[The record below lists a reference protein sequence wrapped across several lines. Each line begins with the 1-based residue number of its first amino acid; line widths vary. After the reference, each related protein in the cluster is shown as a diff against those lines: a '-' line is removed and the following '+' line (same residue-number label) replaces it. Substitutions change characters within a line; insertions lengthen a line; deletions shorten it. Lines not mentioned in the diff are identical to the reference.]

1 MTNCFTFP
9 EESDVTD
16 LIRYLER
23 AKKLDNSGAVRFRAY
38 GEVLTVYVAPIAT
51 EEMLEHTPLI
61 LGLRTMQL
69 ETPAEFDASFNI
81 TSVLALLKGEETE
94 ENFSLI
100 RKLNNQERKL
110 AANQICLP
118 EAQVAVPWSTET
130 PTRTGW
136 EQQGELSQE
145 ELAEIARKGVA
156 QVAETLPASVGGPIA
171 ARVRAEIWGRAF
183 DYKNPI
189 PMGAAFVAAGL
200 GFLTEGE
207 QVPWYVSGDWIRLSA
222 KHGHVLSRFAIDY
235 VAMNN

>member
-1 MTNCFTFP
+1 MTNLFTFP
-9 EESDVTD
+9 EQADVAD

-23 AKKLDNSGAVRFRAY
+23 AQKLDPLGAVRFRAY

-69 ETPAEFDASFNI
+69 EVPCEFDASFSI
-81 TSVLALLKGEETE
+81 SSVLAEIKGEQTE
-94 ENFSLI
+94 ENFSLV
-100 RKLNNQERKL
+100 RKLGEKNKSL
-110 AANQICLP
+110 PPNQIILP
-118 EAQVAVPWSTET
+118 DTQVEVAWSTET

-145 ELAEIARKGVA
+145 ELTEIARKGVA
-156 QVAETLPASVGGPIA
+156 QVTETLPASVGGPIA

-189 PMGAAFVAAGL
+189 PMGAAFIAAGL

-207 QVPWYVSGDWIRLSA
+207 LVPWYISGEWIRLSA
-222 KHGHVLSRFAIDY
+222 QHGHVLSRFAIDY
-235 VAMNN
+235 VPLEG

>member
-9 EESDVTD
+9 EDADVAD

-23 AKKLDNSGAVRFRAY
+23 AQKLDSAGAVRFRAY

-51 EEMLEHTPLI
+51 EQMLEHTPLI
-61 LGLRTMQL
+61 LGLRAIQL
-69 ETPAEFDASFNI
+69 ATPSEFDGSFAI
-81 TSVLALLKGEETE
+81 SALLSELKGEETE
-94 ENFSLI
+94 ENFSLVK
-100 RKLNNQERKL
+100 KLPERGKSRP
-110 AANQICLP
+110 ANQICLP
-118 EAQVAVPWSTET
+118 ENQVEVAWSTET

-136 EQQGELSQE
+136 EQRGELSQE
-145 ELAEIARKGVA
+145 ELTEIARKGVA
-156 QVAETLPASVGGPIA
+156 EITETLPASVGGPIA
-171 ARVRAEIWGRAF
+171 ARVRAEIWGKAF

-207 QVPWYVSGDWIRLSA
+207 QIPWYVSGDWIRLSA